1 MSQTPEEIQAD
12 IERQREQL
20 AGTVDQ
26 LTQKLDVKAQAKH
39 KVADVKNRATT
50 ADGSP
55 EPALLGAAAGAGAG
69 IVLALLIIAWRS
81 RR

>member
-1 MSQTPEEIQAD
+1 MSQTPQEIQAD

-50 ADGSP
+50 DDGSP
-55 EPALLGAAAGAGAG
+55 EPALLGAGAGAAAG
-69 IVLALLIIAWRS
+69 VLLALLIIAWRS

>member
-26 LTQKLDVKAQAKH
+26 LTAKLDVKAQAKS

-55 EPALLGAAAGAGAG
+55 EPGLVGAAAGAGAG
-69 IVLALLIIAWRS
+69 VLLALLIIAWRS